1 MNTSRNWP
9 SVLAVTAVAS
19 LLFTTASSASAADPN
34 GAPAMS
40 KTVKVWDLDLAKDAD
55 VEALYARVRNA
66 AVDVCR
72 AEARRYWKGTR
83 RPAPLGFDNQCVADA
98 VDAAVREVGNRR
110 LATLHSG
117 GARAM
122 R

>member
-1 MNTSRNWP
+1 MNTSRKWIAI
-9 SVLAVTAVAS
+9 LAGTAAAS
-19 LLFTTASSASAADPN
+19 LLASTANAADAA
-34 GAPAMS
+34 GSERTPAMS

-55 VEALYARVRNA
+55 VEALYARVRDA
-66 AVDVCR
+66 AADVCR
-72 AEARRYWKGTR
+72 AEARRYRNGTR
-83 RPAPLGFDNQCVADA
+83 RPAPLGFSDQCVADA

-117 GARAM
+117 DARAM